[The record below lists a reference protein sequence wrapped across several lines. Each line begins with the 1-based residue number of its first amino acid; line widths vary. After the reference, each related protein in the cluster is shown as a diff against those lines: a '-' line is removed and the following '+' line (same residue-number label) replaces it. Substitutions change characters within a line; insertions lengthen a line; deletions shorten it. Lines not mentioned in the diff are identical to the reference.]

1 MAIPPELAAR
11 SKHNSTRNNNQDD
24 IAFQVISWY
33 ATDANLDGD
42 SGDPDE
48 PTDPSNKSY
57 VMKMFGVTDEGE
69 TISVSVTNFC
79 PFFYIKL
86 SPYANPQSIDNDIRD
101 QLKYKGFNEHYA
113 GHKLLKRKDVWG
125 FTNFKEFPF
134 MKLFFKSR
142 GAARAAQYYLGRKF
156 KLYES
161 NIEPFL
167 RFIHVRDIQ
176 PCGWVTLPGGK
187 YKDTFVLPTNCQ
199 YDVEIAA
206 NSIGIFEDDVSAK
219 FLVASFDIE
228 CMSDTGDFPVAKKT
242 YKRVAA
248 DLYDLYQEHKS
259 KPAADVHNILFTS
272 LSEKLSHKP
281 QPSLFNTMADIEFKD
296 ASNAQIPS
304 SAFLAGG
311 MDDIMVV
318 LANTNLKRE
327 DAISKLD
334 DILSRS
340 LRLPPLAG
348 DKVIQIG
355 TTFHYYGDRNLA
367 YRHIITLGTCDPID
381 SPETPTTVEACETE
395 ADLLL
400 AWQRLISTV
409 NPDILTGYNIFGFDM
424 QYLYQRAQD
433 LQVERSFMML
443 SRFTGFPAK
452 FETTRLS
459 SSALGDNFLNYID
472 MYGRVS
478 IDMMKVIQRDH
489 KLDSFKLDNVAY
501 HFLKQ
506 NKNDVSP
513 NDIFRLQRQG
523 AAERK
528 TIAEYCL
535 QDCALCNHLMIKLE
549 IIANNMGMSNVC
561 LVPLSYIFMRG
572 QGIKIFSL
580 VLKQCADDG
589 FVMPVVKKQGDEV
602 EEEEGYEGAIVLE
615 PDTGIYLD
623 TPISVLDYASL
634 YPSSMISENISHDCY
649 VIDERYANLPGVNYL
664 DITFDL
670 ADGKKQVCR
679 FAQNQQGLIPRILQK
694 LLKARKTTRLKMEW
708 EEVSDGVGKTYTGM
722 VTATADSITITSP
735 DGTKTTLPSSPTI
748 TRAPLYNSFQKA
760 VLDGLQL
767 AYKITANS
775 LYGQIGARTSPIY
788 LKELAACT
796 TAVGRSMIMKA
807 KAFIETNYPD
817 AQIIYGDT
825 DSVFVKFS
833 TVNPTT
839 GEQLK
844 GLAARERAWE
854 LAEEASARFK
864 KTIKPPHNLEVDK
877 VFHPFILLS
886 KKRYVGNKYEG
897 DMDKFKQTSMGIVLK
912 RRDNANIVKKVYG
925 GVIDIILNKQDIKG
939 SIDFLKQQLED
950 LIAGKT
956 SLDELV
962 ITKSLR
968 ADYKDPTRIAHKV
981 LSERIGERDPGNKPQ
996 VNDRIPYVYIQ
1007 EPDVV
1012 HPETGK
1018 PRKVLQGERIETPS
1032 YITANNLKPDYGFYI
1047 TNQIMKPVLQLYA
1060 IIADKIGLRSQ
1071 AQYQQAYQELLEGG
1085 ADAAKAADK
1094 LMALKEKDVKQLLFD
1109 PFLNVINPPK
1119 PRKTPAK
1126 AAAPPKLS
1134 TSGIPTT
1141 IIDGVEV
1148 TELPKPR
1155 TRTRKPKVEDD
1166 GGEPPKTRSRKPK
1179 VTTTTTTT
1187 TEPCTTLTIDI
1198 SNHPSAT
1205 TTSIPPSK
1213 PPPKPRVRVVKS
1225 EKARIE
1231 IPV

>member
-1 MAIPPELAAR
+1 MGIPPELAAR
-11 SKHNSTRNNNQDD
+11 SKQISTRNNNLDD

-42 SGDPDE
+42 SGDTAEDMPISAS
-48 PTDPSNKSY
+48 TPSNKSY
-57 VMKMFGVTDEGE
+57 VIKMFGVTDEGA

-79 PFFYIKL
+79 PFFWIKL
-86 SPYANPQSIDNDIRD
+86 TPSANPQRIDNDIRY
-101 QLKYKGFNEHYA
+101 QLERKGFRDHYA
-113 GHKLLKRKDVWG
+113 GYKLLQRKDIWG
-125 FTNFKEFPF
+125 FTNFKESTF

-142 GAARAAQYYLGRKF
+142 GAARAAQYHLGRSF

-167 RFIHVRDIQ
+167 RFIHVKDIQ

-187 YKDTFVLPTNCQ
+187 YRDTFVLPTNCQ
-199 YDVEIAA
+199 YDVEIQA
-206 NSIGIFEDDVSAK
+206 NSIGIFEEDISAK
-219 FLVASFDIE
+219 FLIASFDIE

-248 DLYDLYQEHKS
+248 DLYDLYQEHKN
-259 KPAADVHNILFTS
+259 KPPADVHNILFTS
-272 LSEKLSHKP
+272 LDEKLSQKP
-281 QPSLFNTMADIEFKD
+281 TPSPFNTLADIEFKD
-296 ASNAQIPS
+296 PNPSIPS
-304 SAFLAGG
+304 QAFLAGG
-311 MDDIMVV
+311 MDDILVV
-318 LANTNLKRE
+318 LNNVSLKRE

-340 LRLPPLAG
+340 IRLPPLAG

-355 TTFHYYGDRNLA
+355 TTFHYYGDRNLM

-381 SPETPTTVEACETE
+381 SPDVPTTVEPCETE
-395 ADLLL
+395 AELLV
-400 AWQRLISTV
+400 AWQRLISTT

-433 LQVERSFMML
+433 LRIERNFMML
-443 SRFTGFPAK
+443 SRFTGFPSK

-513 NDIFRLQRQG
+513 HDIFRLQRQG

-528 TIAEYCL
+528 TVAEYCL

-561 LVPLSYIFMRG
+561 LVPLTYIFMRG

-589 FVMPVVKKQGDEV
+589 FVMPVIKMQQSEV
-602 EEEEGYEGAIVLE
+602 AAEDDEGYEGAIVLE

-649 VIDERYANLPGVNYL
+649 VMDERYANLPGVNYL

-679 FAQNQQGLIPRILQK
+679 FAQNRQGLIPRILQK

-708 EEVSDGVGKTYTGM
+708 EEVNDGTTDKTYTGM
-722 VTATADSITITSP
+722 VATTPDAITITAL
-735 DGTKTTLPSSPTI
+735 DGTKTTLPLSPTI
-748 TRAPLYNSFQKA
+748 TRTPLFNSFQKA

-817 AQIIYGDT
+817 ARIIYGDT

-833 TVNPTT
+833 TIDPIT

-854 LAEEASARFK
+854 LAEEASTRFK
-864 KTIKPPHNLEVDK
+864 KSIKPPHNLEVDK

-897 DMDKFKQTSMGIVLK
+897 DMNKFKQTSMGIVLK
-912 RRDNANIVKKVYG
+912 RRDNANIVKKIYG
-925 GVIDIILNKQDIKG
+925 GVIDIILNKQDIRG
-939 SIDFLKQQLED
+939 SIDFLKQQLDD

-956 SLDELV
+956 MLDELV

-1007 EPDVV
+1007 EPEPTTN
-1012 HPETGK
+1012 PETGK
-1018 PRKVLQGERIETPS
+1018 VRKVLQGERIETPS

-1060 IIADKIGLRSQ
+1060 IIADKIGLRS
-1071 AQYQQAYQELLEGG
+1071 AIQYQQAYQEFLDGG
-1085 ADAAKAADK
+1085 IAVEKAADK

-1119 PRKTPAK
+1119 PKKTK
-1126 AAAPPKLS
+1126 ATAVPKLS
-1134 TSGIPTT
+1134 TTGIPTT
-1141 IIDGVEV
+1141 IIDGIEV
-1148 TELPKPR
+1148 SELPKRR
-1155 TRTRKPKVEDD
+1155 TRQRK
-1166 GGEPPKTRSRKPK
+1166 
-1179 VTTTTTTT
+1179 TTTDNPTT
-1187 TEPCTTLTIDI
+1187 
-1198 SNHPSAT
+1198 
-1205 TTSIPPSK
+1205 PPITKS
-1213 PPPKPRVRVVKS
+1213 RVRVVKS
-1225 EKARIE
+1225 DRARIE
-1231 IPV
+1231 IPL